1 MSSSAYAAFPQPFEK
16 CPVSEL
22 DPYSHEALIDPWG
35 AYAELQRLGSAVWL
49 TKCQMF
55 ALTRYDSVLRA
66 LKDVSAFSS
75 ASGVMMNDD
84 MNQVLRGHT
93 LCSDG
98 PDHQRSR
105 RVIGK
110 PLTPMALKSLRDE
123 ITSKAERL
131 VDGLVAKGTFCAI
144 TELATFLPVDIAA
157 SAVGLP
163 HDGRERMLVWAAQM
177 FNCFGP
183 TAPAARSPCFRKLAV
198 RQASGRMAEGSRGA
212 VPRSCSHQ

>member
-55 ALTRYDSVLRA
+55 ALTRYDSVR
-66 LKDVSAFSS
+66 
-75 ASGVMMNDD
+75 
-84 MNQVLRGHT
+84 HT

-144 TELATFLPVDIAA
+144 TELATFLPVDMVA

-183 TAPAARSPCFRKLAV
+183 TAPAARSPCFRK
-198 RQASGRMAEGSRGA
+198 
-212 VPRSCSHQ
+212 